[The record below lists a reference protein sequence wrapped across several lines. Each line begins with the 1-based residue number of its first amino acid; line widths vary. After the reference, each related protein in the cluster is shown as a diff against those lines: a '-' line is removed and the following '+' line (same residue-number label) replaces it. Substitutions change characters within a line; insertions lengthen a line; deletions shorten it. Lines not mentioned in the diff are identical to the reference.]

1 MKPVTIR
8 DIARQLN
15 LSITT
20 VSRALDGYPDVS
32 NRTRVRIL
40 ETAAEMGYAPNQAAR
55 QLRRRKT
62 DAIGYIL
69 SSYQARFSDP
79 TIANTLSGLADEA
92 AVHGVDLMVSIASPN
107 SDQEKAIFKRL
118 SRSQKV
124 DGIILGRL
132 RKEDWRVQFLDQEAM
147 PFVGFARSSDAVDY
161 PVLEGSYKY
170 MLPRIIA
177 HLKSEGYQRLAF
189 IGGDADSVFHLDRL
203 EGFKEGLEANQLT
216 FFPDLVFT
224 GNFASSAGYDA
235 ALQMLKNRFRP
246 DAIVCISDETAFG
259 VLHALRENK
268 ITAGRDIGVTGF
280 GGISESAFSDT
291 PLTTV
296 EIPIYQIARQAVAI
310 LMSVIHKKKEIAIP
324 EVPEPA
330 LIIRRSSLKGGT

>member
-124 DGIILGRL
+124 DGIILGPL

>member
-1 MKPVTIR
+1 MKTVSIR
-8 DIARQLN
+8 DIARHLN

-40 ETAAEMGYAPNQAAR
+40 ETATEMGYVPNQAAR

-62 DAIGYIL
+62 DAIGYVL

-79 TIANTLSGLADEA
+79 TIAETLSGLADEA

-124 DGIILGRL
+124 DGIILGRI
-132 RKEDWRVQFLDQEAM
+132 RKEDWRVQFLFQEAM
-147 PFVGFARSSDAVDY
+147 PFVGFAHSSDTVDY
-161 PVLEGSYKY
+161 PALEGSNKHL
-170 MLPRIIA
+170 LPKIVA

-203 EGFKEGLEANQLT
+203 EGFKEGLEASQLPYH
-216 FFPDLVFT
+216 PDLVFT
-224 GNFASSAGYDA
+224 GNFASSAGYET
-235 ALQMLKNRFRP
+235 ALQLLKKQLRP

-259 VLHALRENK
+259 VLHALREKNIK
-268 ITAGRDIGVTGF
+268 VGSEIGVTGF
-280 GGISESAFSDT
+280 GGTADSAYSDP

-296 EIPIYQIARQAVAI
+296 NIPIYQLARQAVAT
-310 LMSVIHKKKEIAIP
+310 LMSVIYKKKEIAIP
-324 EVPEPA
+324 EAPEPE
-330 LIIRRSSLKGGT
+330 LIIRPSSLKGAP

>member
-69 SSYQARFSDP
+69 SSYQARFGDP

-124 DGIILGRL
+124 DGIILGPL

>member
-124 DGIILGRL
+124 DGIILGQL